1 MKSQK
6 INANQII
13 MDEVFENILTL
24 QKEWQTKVCCVT
36 KAERGTQFAYFI
48 PEGSCI

>member
-13 MDEVFENILTL
+13 MDEVFENLLTL
-24 QKEWQTKVCCVT
+24 RSEWQTKVCCVT
-36 KAERGTQFAYFI
+36 KAERGTQFAYFV
-48 PEGSCI
+48 PKGSCI